1 MRLKIVKNDENLTKT
16 SKSSP
21 NNISGILSKKKII
34 LKKLISRDKNEI
46 SIGRNNSS
54 RSLDSVDKNEPDHK
68 DLRRENIDREDK

>member
-1 MRLKIVKNDENLTKT
+1 M
-16 SKSSP
+16 
-21 NNISGILSKKKII
+21 II

>member
-1 MRLKIVKNDENLTKT
+1 LTKT

-54 RSLDSVDKNEPDHK
+54 RSLDSLDKNEPDHK